1 MMPWF
6 RNGVAGVL
14 IGAALAIIAAGAP
27 RAQTVPPTTPNA
39 APAAPGTVPAAPT
52 APDAPPADAFGLE
65 VMLTA
70 RSIVGIKGTATW
82 DSAYETLLDTFKTIY
97 GFIDRQGLKADGPAM
112 TIYLSTDDS
121 GFHFQAA
128 VPISEPPKELPR
140 GDIAVATSPQGK
152 ALKFVHR
159 GSYDAMDNTY
169 EAITNFLDEKR
180 LEAKDLFFEQYMTDL
195 RTTPEDKLVIEV
207 YVPLK

>member
-1 MMPWF
+1 MPWF